1 MTKID
6 IFRKNGF
13 IEKFTIE
20 NHTGYSEV
28 GEDVVCA
35 IISTASQSV
44 IVGAEEIIGLSDFD
58 YVITDAFLEC
68 DFKKV
73 NESALKE
80 KVSILTETMLIV
92 LSQAA
97 EQFADYI
104 SLVEHTL

>member
-13 IEKFTIE
+13 IEKFKIE
-20 NHTGYSEV
+20 NHTGYSDA

-44 IVGAEEIIGLSDFD
+44 IIGAEEIIGLTSFD
-58 YVITDAFLEC
+58 YVITEAFLEC
-68 DFKKV
+68 DFSEV
-73 NESALKE
+73 SEPALKE
-80 KVSILTETMLIV
+80 KVSILTETMMIV
-92 LSQAA
+92 LSQAQ